1 MDMQGKTFI
10 DHKMKK
16 SLLNIK
22 YLAYLFMILVLFSG
36 IGVSTYYG
44 YKVIL
49 KDKSNQSMIIIW
61 LAIIYFVSFM
71 VTIGIKDVL
80 KMLDNL
86 QNGNVFTHENAKII
100 RIIDKKILFTLLFS
114 VIVNIVMTLADMH
127 NFQFL
132 IIWILFI
139 FFLLAGHI
147 LVNPLALLVE
157 KSADLQLEMDLT
169 I

>member
-1 MDMQGKTFI
+1 M
-10 DHKMKK
+10 
-16 SLLNIK
+16 
-22 YLAYLFMILVLFSG
+22 
-36 IGVSTYYG
+36 
-44 YKVIL
+44 
-49 KDKSNQSMIIIW
+49 
-61 LAIIYFVSFM
+61 
-71 VTIGIKDVL
+71 
-80 KMLDNL
+80 
-86 QNGNVFTHENAKII
+86 
-100 RIIDKKILFTLLFS
+100 LFS
-114 VIVNIVMTLADMH
+114 VIVNIVMTLAEMH